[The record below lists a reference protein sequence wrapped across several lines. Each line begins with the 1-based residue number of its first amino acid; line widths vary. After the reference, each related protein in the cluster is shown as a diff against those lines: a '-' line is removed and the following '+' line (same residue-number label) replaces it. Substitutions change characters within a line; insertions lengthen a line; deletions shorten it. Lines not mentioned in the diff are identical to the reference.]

1 MFRDAKRLAV
11 PPMFLFARCC
21 HWQLNRVIANEY
33 YGNMLQVN
41 YKMVKQTCSENT
53 LLMENLEKLHHNRAK
68 VLTILQRLYECT
80 KTDKSEQISSSAE
93 FPVNK
98 REARRKRTCTV
109 PEPFKMTIRE
119 ETTPIRALYA
129 KRFTD
134 ELLENQR
141 RQEAADRAKA
151 HFRAG
156 TVPPSTFLPLYEQM
170 EVCRLDRRQFAAMH
184 SKELVENIVKPF
196 KFSEP
201 SAPTLHQRRCRSA
214 PACRNPGSSCA
225 STFSTGK
232 EIVEPRL
239 YGEAH
244 PDKSLKRSEEPFR
257 AAKPLSTGPKR
268 ETQEVLKTQ
277 KTTLRHQRICAPPP
291 LKFQPKIHRE
301 VPDFDVLQKKFQ
313 QKLNAVKLKNSQ
325 VVTVRPFYLRT
336 SMVRSGTGSENAKG
350 RQRNAQQSSKLTR
363 SRSVPNFENYPA
375 VDLTKTFNRT
385 TRLRIKNAQQ
395 RRKDLESR
403 AQCPFNH
410 EHEAMLAELK
420 DQVQRLVAEERIKR
434 SLTEME
440 KRKQL
445 KTTSAVL
452 KNWYSEKLLDL
463 KKRVL
468 SGPTLLERQ
477 KTLIAK
483 QSLESRFKEIL
494 KEAGVDQSLFS
505 TATVW
510 GSDSSRDSNKPLEWQ
525 SHSGDQSLE

>member
-1 MFRDAKRLAV
+1 M
-11 PPMFLFARCC
+11 
-21 HWQLNRVIANEY
+21 EES
-33 YGNMLQVN
+33 
-41 YKMVKQTCSENT
+41 KQ
-53 LLMENLEKLHHNRAK
+53 
-68 VLTILQRLYECT
+68 IL
-80 KTDKSEQISSSAE
+80 SSPE
-93 FPVNK
+93 LPVNK
-98 REARRKRTCTV
+98 REAGRKRTCTV

-119 ETTPIRALYA
+119 ETTPIKALYA

-156 TVPPSTFLPLYEQM
+156 TVPPSTFLPIYEQM

-184 SKELVENIVKPF
+184 SKELLANIVKPF

-214 PACRNPGSSCA
+214 PACRNPGFPCA
-225 STFSTGK
+225 STFPIGQEK
-232 EIVEPRL
+232 VEPSGTKL
-239 YGEAH
+239 
-244 PDKSLKRSEEPFR
+244 DKGLQRSEEQLR
-257 AAKPLSTGPKR
+257 VAKPPTR
-268 ETQEVLKTQ
+268 ETHEVLKAQ

-291 LKFQPKIHRE
+291 LKFQPKIHRQ
-301 VPDFDVLQKKFQ
+301 VPDFNVLQRKFQ

-325 VVTVRPFYLRT
+325 VVTVRPFNLRT
-336 SMVRSGTGSENAKG
+336 SMVKSGAGSEHATSH
-350 RQRNAQQSSKLTR
+350 QRNAQKKTKLAR
-363 SRSVPNFENYPA
+363 SRSVPTFENYPA

-385 TRLRIKNAQQ
+385 TRLRIRNAQQ

-403 AQCPFNH
+403 AQCRCND
-410 EHEAMLAELK
+410 EREAMLAELK
-420 DQVQRLVAEERIKR
+420 DQVQRIVTEERIKH
-434 SLTEME
+434 SLAQME

-445 KTTSAVL
+445 KTDSAIL

-463 KKRVL
+463 KKRVF

-477 KTLIAK
+477 KMLIAK

-494 KEAGVDQSLFS
+494 KEAGVDQSLLS
-505 TATVW
+505 SATVW
-510 GSDSSRDSNKPLEWQ
+510 GSDSSGDSDKPIEWE